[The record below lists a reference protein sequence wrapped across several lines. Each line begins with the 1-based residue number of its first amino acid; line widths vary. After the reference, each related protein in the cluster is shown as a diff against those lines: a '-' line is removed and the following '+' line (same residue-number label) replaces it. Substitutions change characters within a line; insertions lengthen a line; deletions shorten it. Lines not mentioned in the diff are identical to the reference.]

1 MIHIGLNGRFFPN
14 NWRPATQEIAFAAD
28 NDFAAIQ
35 FRGPEEG
42 LGAEQ
47 LGATLDAVAAGL
59 HKRAITPVME
69 IMLWLNANGFSRDG
83 NTPLDALRANL
94 PAIDTLGCAC
104 VHWHLGLR
112 DEPTN
117 DALAQPLED
126 ALVPQFAEAVDLATA
141 HGFRFG
147 FEHNEAY
154 INLFRTPE
162 RCARLL
168 DAVPGL
174 CFTWDFNHGTPA
186 QIAGYKA
193 LATRAHMLH
202 VSDTPLPAVNFHQPL
217 GQGNVD
223 FVDYC
228 RTLLDAGFDGPAILE
243 IGGHPKSGGFGQD
256 TDAALRDSRKRL
268 AAAIQ
273 DGPRVTV
280 TAREK

>member
-14 NWRPATQEIAFAAD
+14 NWRPALDEIAWAAD
-28 NDFAAIQ
+28 NGFAAIQ
-35 FRGPEEG
+35 FRGTESG
-42 LGAEQ
+42 LGEEQ
-47 LGATLDAVAAGL
+47 LGATLEAVGKALREREIA
-59 HKRAITPVME
+59 PVME
-69 IMLWLNANGFSRDG
+69 IMLWLDADGVSREG
-83 NTPLDALRANL
+83 HAPLDVLCANL
-94 PAIDTLGCAC
+94 TAIDTLGCSC

-117 DALAQPLED
+117 DALAQPLEE
-126 ALVPQFAEAVDLATA
+126 ALVPQFVEAVDIARA

-174 CFTWDFNHGTPA
+174 CFTWDFNHGTPE
-186 QIAGYKA
+186 QIAGYEA
-193 LATRAHMLH
+193 LASRAHMLH
-202 VSDTPLPAVNFHQPL
+202 VSDTPLPEVNHHQPL

-223 FVDYC
+223 LVSYC
-228 RTLLDAGFDGPAILE
+228 RTLLSADFDGPAILE

-256 TDAALRDSRKRL
+256 TDAALCDSRSWL
-268 AAAIQ
+268 AEVIK
-273 DGPRVTV
+273 
-280 TAREK
+280 TAQEPPK

>member
-14 NWRPATQEIAFAAD
+14 NWRPAPQEIAFAAD
-28 NDFAAIQ
+28 NGFAAIQ
-35 FRGPEEG
+35 FRGTEG
-42 LGAEQ
+42 GLSEQQ
-47 LGATLDAVAAGL
+47 LGATLDAVGTAL
-59 HKRAITPVME
+59 RERAITPVME
-69 IMLWLNANGFSRDG
+69 IMLWLNADGFSRDG
-83 NTPLDALRANL
+83 HTPLDVLRANL
-94 PAIDTLGCAC
+94 PAIDTLGCSC

-117 DALAQPLED
+117 DALAQPLEE
-126 ALVPQFAEAVDLATA
+126 ALVPQFAAAVDIAEA

-186 QIAGYKA
+186 QIAGYKQFA
-193 LATRAHMLH
+193 PRAHMLH
-202 VSDTPLPAVNFHQPL
+202 VSDTPLPAVNHHRPL
-217 GQGNVD
+217 GGGNVD
-223 FVDYC
+223 FASYC
-228 RTLLDAGFDGPAILE
+228 RTLLAAGFDGPAILE

-256 TDAALRDSRKRL
+256 TDAALCDSRERL
-268 AAAIQ
+268 AEAIK
-273 DGPRVTV
+273 
-280 TAREK
+280 TAQGQPK